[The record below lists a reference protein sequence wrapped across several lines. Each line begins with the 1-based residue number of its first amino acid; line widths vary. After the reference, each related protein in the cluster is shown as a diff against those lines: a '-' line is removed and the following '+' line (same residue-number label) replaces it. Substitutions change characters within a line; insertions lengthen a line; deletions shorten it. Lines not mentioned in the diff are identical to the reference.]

1 MIDDKIIERTA
12 KTLNTDVDT
21 LRAKADDVYA
31 SQGATWVATGKSEAD
46 AYALSIK
53 VAGTQIRNEN
63 AALLRS
69 GATMI
74 HGMFVSVPRT
84 NDWGTKTYNKN
95 KTELLN
101 ADEGARM
108 AKVDAGAV
116 VIFTDNHDG
125 TYTRYAKE
133 EFFGAEETTVTELPR
148 HTMRLDADTHFYC
161 VWDNTNKTFPNGN
174 ANFKYGNPRPQ
185 DDRERVSLFVGSE
198 SKDGTWRVISVRGS
212 GKSADVQW
220 PTFTPGSLAVGMGQN
235 KNVGYLKANLLDF
248 TADHSVADMFPEG
261 PDGVLADARL
271 TEQEIAPLTL
281 LPNLM
286 ALGDW
291 GDSLVEKTGSARWNA
306 IAAIQA
312 EIIHIDP
319 RNNGASTLVCADL
332 DVSSTAPVVEVYCP
346 ADRAVDFGVGTKIIL
361 LGSTWKDRN
370 TNEQRM
376 GVTGWWPF
384 DPVASVMLE
393 EEDSGDI
400 LTDGEW

>member
-1 MIDDKIIERTA
+1 
-12 KTLNTDVDT
+12 
-21 LRAKADDVYA
+21 
-31 SQGATWVATGKSEAD
+31 
-46 AYALSIK
+46 
-53 VAGTQIRNEN
+53 
-63 AALLRS
+63 
-69 GATMI
+69 
-74 HGMFVSVPRT
+74 
-84 NDWGTKTYNKN
+84 
-95 KTELLN
+95 
-101 ADEGARM
+101 
-108 AKVDAGAV
+108 
-116 VIFTDNHDG
+116 
-125 TYTRYAKE
+125 
-133 EFFGAEETTVTELPR
+133 
-148 HTMRLDADTHFYC
+148 
-161 VWDNTNKTFPNGN
+161 
-174 ANFKYGNPRPQ
+174 
-185 DDRERVSLFVGSE
+185 
-198 SKDGTWRVISVRGS
+198 
-212 GKSADVQW
+212 
-220 PTFTPGSLAVGMGQN
+220 MGQN

-261 PDGVLADARL
+261 PDAVLADARL
-271 TEQEIAPLTL
+271 TEQDIAPLTL

-393 EEDSGDI
+393 EEES
-400 LTDGEW
+400 TDGEW